1 VNAQENGKLIPTRPT
16 NRVVVGAAI
25 IFAISLQLH
34 AVPFVQAGLPAHVAR
49 ALVQTG
55 RAAAL
60 PPRRDF
66 ANLPGVRLWFTDT
79 GGNGEPVVLLH
90 ANTGT
95 SEAWEPQVTAF
106 SKAGYRVITF
116 DRRGWGRS
124 EADPAT
130 GIQPGH
136 TSEDLHALADFL
148 RLERFHLVGVAG
160 GGFVALDY
168 AGWHPDRLSN
178 LVVGASTGSVSDREI
193 QDFIARIEIPGIR
206 SLPAHYR
213 EVSAS
218 YRGAN
223 PEGTKRWLDIEH
235 RARQPSAPVQ
245 PTRSP
250 NTFAKL
256 EGITTRTLVVAA
268 DADLLAPPAL
278 MRLWARHVKGAQW
291 ATMPDAGHSL
301 AWEQPDVFNDIVLRF
316 LKGGRPFPGVP

>member
-1 VNAQENGKLIPTRPT
+1 MIPRRTKI
-16 NRVVVGAAI
+16 RVVAAVAI
-25 IFAISLQLH
+25 SFAIGLRLH
-34 AVPFVQAGLPAHVAR
+34 VPLVQAGLPTRVAR
-49 ALVQTG
+49 SLVQTG
-55 RAAAL
+55 RAASPAA
-60 PPRRDF
+60 RRDF
-66 ANLPGVRLWFTDT
+66 ADLPGVRLWFTDT

-95 SEAWEPQVTAF
+95 SEVWEPQVTAF

-124 EADPAT
+124 QADTAT
-130 GIQPGH
+130 GVQPGH
-136 TSEDLHALADFL
+136 TSEDLHALVDFL

-168 AGWHPDRLSN
+168 AAWHPDRLSN
-178 LVVGASTGSVSDREI
+178 LVVGASTGSVSEREI

-206 SLPAHYR
+206 SLSAHYR

-223 PEGTKRWLDIEH
+223 PEGTKRWLEIEQH
-235 RARQPSAPVQ
+235 ARQSNAPVQ
-245 PTRSP
+245 PMRSP

-256 EGITTRTLVVAA
+256 DGITTRTLVVAA

-291 ATMPDAGHSL
+291 ATVRDAGHSL

-316 LKGGRPFPGVP
+316 LKGGSPFPSVP

>member
-1 VNAQENGKLIPTRPT
+1 MIPRRTKI
-16 NRVVVGAAI
+16 RVVAAVAI
-25 IFAISLQLH
+25 SFAIGVRLH
-34 AVPFVQAGLPAHVAR
+34 VPLVQAGLPTRVAR
-49 ALVQTG
+49 SLVQTG
-55 RAAAL
+55 RAAGPAA
-60 PPRRDF
+60 RRDF
-66 ANLPGVRLWFTDT
+66 ADLPGVRLWFTDT

-95 SEAWEPQVTAF
+95 SEVWEPQVPAF

-124 EADPAT
+124 QADTAT
-130 GIQPGH
+130 GVQPGH
-136 TSEDLHALADFL
+136 TSEDLHALVDFL

-168 AGWHPDRLSN
+168 AAWHPDRLSN
-178 LVVGASTGSVSDREI
+178 LVVGASTGSVSEREI

-206 SLPAHYR
+206 SLSAHYR

-223 PEGTKRWLDIEH
+223 PEGTKRWLEIEQH
-235 RARQPSAPVQ
+235 ARQSNAPVQ
-245 PTRSP
+245 PMRSP

-256 EGITTRTLVVAA
+256 DGITTRTLVVAA

-291 ATMPDAGHSL
+291 ATVRDAGHSL

-316 LKGGRPFPGVP
+316 LKGGSPFPSVP

>member
-1 VNAQENGKLIPTRPT
+1 LIPRRTKI
-16 NRVVVGAAI
+16 RVVAAVAI
-25 IFAISLQLH
+25 SFAIGVRLH
-34 AVPFVQAGLPAHVAR
+34 VPLVQAGLPTRVAR
-49 ALVQTG
+49 SLVQTG
-55 RAAAL
+55 RAAGPAA
-60 PPRRDF
+60 RRDF
-66 ANLPGVRLWFTDT
+66 ADLPGVRLWFTDT

-95 SEAWEPQVTAF
+95 SEVWEPQVPAF

-124 EADPAT
+124 QADTAT
-130 GIQPGH
+130 GVQPGH
-136 TSEDLHALADFL
+136 TSEDLHALVDFL

-168 AGWHPDRLSN
+168 AAWHPDRLSN
-178 LVVGASTGSVSDREI
+178 LVVGASTGSVSEREI

-206 SLPAHYR
+206 SLSAHYR

-223 PEGTKRWLDIEH
+223 PEGTKRWLEIEQH
-235 RARQPSAPVQ
+235 ARQSNAPVQ
-245 PTRSP
+245 PMRSP

-256 EGITTRTLVVAA
+256 DGITTRTLVVAA

-291 ATMPDAGHSL
+291 ATVRDAGHSL

-316 LKGGRPFPGVP
+316 LKGGSPFPSVP

>member
-1 VNAQENGKLIPTRPT
+1 MSTPASTT
-16 NRVVVGAAI
+16 NRVARVAAVGLAI
-25 IFAISLQLH
+25 
-34 AVPFVQAGLPAHVAR
+34 VVQAALAASAPQGPAQA
-49 ALVQTG
+49 G
-55 RAAAL
+55 RTIGPSL
-60 PPRRDF
+60 RQEF
-66 ANLPGVRLWFTDT
+66 ASLPGVRLWFSDT

-95 SEAWEPQVTAF
+95 SEAWERQVAAF
-106 SKAGYRVITF
+106 SNAGYRVITF

-130 GIQPGH
+130 GVQPGH

-148 RLERFHLVGVAG
+148 LLERFHLVGVAG

-168 AGWHPDRLSN
+168 AAWHPDRVSS
-178 LVVGASTGSVSDREI
+178 LVVGASTGSLSDREI
-193 QDFIARIEIPGIR
+193 QDFVARIEIPGIR

-223 PEGTKRWLDIEH
+223 PEGTKRWLEIEH
-235 RARQPSAPVQ
+235 RARQPNAPAQ
-245 PTRSP
+245 PLRSP

-256 EGITTRTLVVAA
+256 AGITARTLVIAA

-278 MRLWARHVKGAQW
+278 MRLWARHIKDAQW
-291 ATMPDAGHSL
+291 TTMADAGHAI

-316 LKGGRPFPGVP
+316 LKGGRPFPSVP

>member
-1 VNAQENGKLIPTRPT
+1 V
-16 NRVVVGAAI
+16 AAVAI
-25 IFAISLQLH
+25 SFAIGVRLH
-34 AVPFVQAGLPAHVAR
+34 VPLVQAGLPTRVAR
-49 ALVQTG
+49 SLVQTG
-55 RAAAL
+55 RAAGPAA
-60 PPRRDF
+60 RRDF
-66 ANLPGVRLWFTDT
+66 ADLPGVRLWFTDT

-95 SEAWEPQVTAF
+95 SEVWEPQVPAF

-124 EADPAT
+124 QADTAT
-130 GIQPGH
+130 GVQPGH
-136 TSEDLHALADFL
+136 TSEDLHALVDFL

-168 AGWHPDRLSN
+168 AAWHPDRLSN
-178 LVVGASTGSVSDREI
+178 LVVGASTGSVSEREI

-206 SLPAHYR
+206 SLSAHYR

-223 PEGTKRWLDIEH
+223 PEGTKRWLEIEQH
-235 RARQPSAPVQ
+235 ARQSNAPVQ
-245 PTRSP
+245 PMRSP

-256 EGITTRTLVVAA
+256 DGITTRTLVVAA

-291 ATMPDAGHSL
+291 ATVRDAGHSL

-316 LKGGRPFPGVP
+316 LKGGSPFPSVP